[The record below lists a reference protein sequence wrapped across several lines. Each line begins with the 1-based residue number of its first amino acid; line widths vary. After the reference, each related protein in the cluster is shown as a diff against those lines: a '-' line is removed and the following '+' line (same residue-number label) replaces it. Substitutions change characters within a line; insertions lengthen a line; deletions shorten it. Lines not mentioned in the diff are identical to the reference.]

1 MATNPDI
8 DDETLARAVAGAL
21 GVLDRWRFTD
31 ADAAFI
37 VGATSAEM
45 AVLWTRGQLDGTSDE
60 TILRVGA
67 IIAIDEALSNLPERD
82 DALRWLDMR
91 SPHLRGRTPRKALAR
106 ADLQDLADVN
116 AAAQSVVSW

>member
-1 MATNPDI
+1 MTGRPL

-21 GVLDRWRFTD
+21 RVLALWRFDDTD
-31 ADAAFI
+31 AATILGAPSAAEA
-37 VGATSAEM
+37 GGWAKG
-45 AVLWTRGQLDGTSDE
+45 RLDGTTDE

-67 IIAIDEALSNLPERD
+67 VVAIDEALSNLPERA

-91 SPHLRGRTPRKALAR
+91 NAHLKGRTPRKALLR

>member
-1 MATNPDI
+1 LTDRPL

-21 GVLDRWRFTD
+21 RILERWRFAATD
-31 ADAAFI
+31 AAA
-37 VGATSAEM
+37 VLGAPSAEV
-45 AVLWTRGQLDGTSDE
+45 AAAWAGGRLEAASQE

-67 IIAIDEALSNLPERD
+67 VVAIDEALSNLPERD

-91 SPHLRGRTPRKALAR
+91 NVHLKGRTPRKALLR

-116 AAAQSVVSW
+116 GAAQSVMNW